1 MKSRRLRTGLRA
13 GLSLVLATGM
23 LGLSACGK
31 AESESITDRL
41 KYDTIKKYDLT
52 VKLNSNGSDRYIKFD
67 GFDFRNSGDEPNH
80 THTEVYTKNSVDA
93 EYEYLTTLDSYKD
106 DKYIN
111 MRALTNR
118 FANIEELSGYV
129 DLFNEVEK
137 DVVIYN
143 NDYIKSAFETY
154 LDNNPNL
161 SNAAKPRIITEKE
174 TAFGVTDGASLRT
187 QSKLTNN
194 TEDLS
199 RLSDMTS
206 FVNNDTRS
214 DVVNSFSTLYD
225 MAINKGASE
234 SYMLGTQETK
244 LEAQDAI
251 SYISD
256 LQSLA
261 SDEMLVQTVFNGFFD
276 TDFGAYMLE
285 KSNSK
290 LNNGLN
296 DYFTDILAEATDDA
310 IVEFRVAEGG
320 ALNKEIGVYVKISSN
335 GTNGIEVLFNGG
347 KKISDEE
354 ITSYFKVPSN
364 TMTSTDFFKSVAIKY
379 LDK

>member
-1 MKSRRLRTGLRA
+1 MKSRKFRTGLRT
-13 GLSLVLATGM
+13 GLSLVLAAG
-23 LGLSACGK
+23 LISLSACGK
-31 AESESITDRL
+31 AESESTIDRL
-41 KYDTIKKYDLT
+41 KHDTIKKYDLT

-67 GFDFRNSGDEPNH
+67 GFDFRDSEDEPNH
-80 THTEVYTKNSVDA
+80 THTEVYTKNSADA
-93 EYEYLTTLDSYKD
+93 EYEHLTTLDSYKD

-118 FANIEELSGYV
+118 LANIEELSDYV

-143 NDYIKSAFETY
+143 NDYIKSTFETY

-161 SNAAKPRIITEKE
+161 SNASKPRIITEKE
-174 TAFGVTDGASLRT
+174 TAYGVKDGASLRT
-187 QSKLTNN
+187 QSKLTSNAD
-194 TEDLS
+194 ELS

-206 FVNNDTRS
+206 FVNNDARS
-214 DVVNSFSTLYD
+214 DIANSFSTLYD

-244 LEAQDAI
+244 LAGQDAI

-276 TDFGAYMLE
+276 TDFGAYILE

-290 LNNGLN
+290 LNSGLN
-296 DYFTDILAEATDDA
+296 DYLTNVLAEATDDA
-310 IVEFRVAEGG
+310 IVEFRVADGG
-320 ALNKEIGVYVKISSN
+320 ALNKETGVYVKISSN
-335 GTNGIEVLFNGG
+335 GTNGIELLFHGG
-347 KKISDEE
+347 KKISDEDVA
-354 ITSYFKVPSN
+354 SYFRVPSN